1 MSVSCSPGA
10 DRDALRL
17 MIMTGGFVNRSH
29 RAVSWWLKLGRAP
42 RQMPE
47 RPVEQWK
54 AVRPYRSDVDLLD
67 SFTMQREVQPVAL
80 DFLGNA

>member
-1 MSVSCSPGA
+1 
-10 DRDALRL
+10 
-17 MIMTGGFVNRSH
+17 
-29 RAVSWWLKLGRAP
+29 LGRAP

-54 AVRPYRSDVDLLD
+54 AVRPYRSDNTLLD
-67 SFTMQREVQPVAL
+67 SFAMQRQIQAVAL